1 MYYVYMIRCLDE
13 SIYTGYTNNLE
24 RRYQEHLRGK
34 SCKYTGTK
42 GVKKLETYFTFETST
57 EARKVEN
64 FIKKQSKTK
73 KEKIV
78 QDPLKF
84 ENDIR
89 NKFS

>member
-13 SIYTGYTNNLE
+13 SIYTGYNMKK
-24 RRYQEHLRGK
+24 RQKEHIRGK

-42 GVKKLETYFTFETST
+42 GVKRLETYFTFDTST
-57 EARKVEN
+57 EARRLEN

-78 QDPLKF
+78 QNPTKF
-84 ENDIR
+84 KAEIKGR
-89 NKFS
+89 FA